1 MKYSSIFSDIIDCG
15 NSEQVFDYLIQ
26 TLKESIVKWNYF
38 INWEKVNDNFR
49 DIEISLNLLNY
60 LIGKDDIEKEA
71 KLLFKEHPK
80 LVHIVPALVASRS
93 KSFKLLT
100 EYQYGQFQYQ
110 DFIFDKTN
118 IITDEMIDKAIF
130 FLKETGFLNQI
141 ESQTIK
147 SIPDYFLGVEVGLDT
162 NARKNRSGSAMEEII
177 EYFIN
182 SICNTHNLE
191 YISQATASK
200 IRKKF
205 NKTITVNKSSKKI
218 DFAIN
223 TPHKLFLIETN
234 FYGVGGSKLKSTAG
248 EYSKI
253 FLQWQNDGH
262 QFIWITD
269 GRGWLTATK
278 PLRDAFDN
286 FDYILNLK
294 MVQLGI
300 LEALILDKNLN
311 KKREVT
317 KPLKN

>member
-1 MKYSSIFSDIIDCG
+1 MKYSSIFADIIDCG
-15 NSEQVFDYLIQ
+15 NSEQVFDYLVQ
-26 TLKESIVKWNYF
+26 NLKESIVKWNYF
-38 INWEKVNDNFR
+38 INWEKVNNNFR

-60 LIGKDDIEKEA
+60 LIGKDNIEKEA

-80 LVHIVPALVASRS
+80 LLYIVPSLIACRN

-110 DFIFDKTN
+110 NFIFDKTY
-118 IITDEMIDKAIF
+118 IITDEMIEQAIL

-141 ESQTIK
+141 QSQTIK

-182 SICNTHNLE
+182 SICKTHNFE

-200 IRKKF
+200 IKKKF
-205 NKTITVNKSSKKI
+205 NKTLTVKKSSKKI

-234 FYGVGGSKLKSTAG
+234 FYGGSGSKLKSTAG
-248 EYSKI
+248 EYSNI
-253 FLQWQNDGH
+253 FIQWQNDGH

-269 GRGWLTATK
+269 GIGWLTAKK

-286 FDYILNLK
+286 IDYILNLK

-300 LEALILDKNLN
+300 LEALIIN
-311 KKREVT
+311 KLESI
-317 KPLKN
+317 